1 VGSDNATNVLDN
13 RYIAHSLSG
22 LANSHNM
29 MSVYPAGGSNALYP
43 RPMSAQHYPQL
54 DTKSA
59 YSSTWIVPFPED
71 TSPVDTYS
79 LDQPSAYLPSP
90 ASMATNNM
98 YGHSCR
104 WAHPSAKPLQSGAA
118 FFNSDSSYTTHGL
131 PYSHTNGRI
140 NTASDA
146 ISPLNTGMS
155 SLNLSL
161 PERPHPRQHH
171 PLDSGVPQRQL
182 PIPQPSPAQNSRN
195 IVDQLQHDRLRS
207 TQAIGA
213 STLDNRGSFAKTLL
227 PWNADADH
235 QINVAET
242 TSSDSVA
249 QVMAPTQLSNDSEGT
264 MGYLPTTTSMTD
276 DASATSTASQLQL
289 NFSTAGLLDPINVSA
304 PVNTYSY
311 LRESRPAG
319 SPSSQMAR
327 QSSQTSLYS
336 YNTDNNSKR
345 NSFGGESSNESTLVS
360 GHRYTPISHSQ
371 SQTSSGSH
379 KMHRESCQ
387 SRNAQLRRASM
398 LNLNS
403 TY

>member
-1 VGSDNATNVLDN
+1 MDNINM
-13 RYIAHSLSG
+13 AHSLSG
-22 LANSHNM
+22 MASSHNM
-29 MSVYPAGGSNALYP
+29 MSVYPAGGNNALYP
-43 RPMSAQHYPQL
+43 RTMSAQQYPQL
-54 DTKSA
+54 DTKSV
-59 YSSTWIVPFPED
+59 YPSGWTVPFAED

-90 ASMATNNM
+90 APMTTNHM

-104 WAHPSAKPLQSGAA
+104 WTHSNAKQLQPAAA
-118 FFNSDSSYTTHGL
+118 FFDSDSSYTTHGL
-131 PYSHTNGRI
+131 PYTHANGRL

-146 ISPLNTGMS
+146 ISPLNTGIS

-171 PLDSGVPQRQL
+171 PLESGVPQRQL
-182 PIPQPSPAQNSRN
+182 PMPQPSPAQNSRN

-213 STLDNRGSFAKTLL
+213 STLDSRGSFAKPLL

-235 QINVAET
+235 QINVTET
-242 TSSDSVA
+242 TSGDNVA
-249 QVMAPTQLSNDSEGT
+249 QVMAPTHLSNDSEGV
-264 MGYLPTTTSMTD
+264 MGYLPTTTPMTD

-304 PVNTYSY
+304 PANTYSY
-311 LRESRPAG
+311 LRESRSTG
-319 SPSSQMAR
+319 SPSSQMTR
-327 QSSQTSLYS
+327 QSSQTNLYS

-360 GHRYTPISHSQ
+360 GHRYTPLSHSQ
-371 SQTSSGSH
+371 SQTSPSSH
-379 KMHRESCQ
+379 NMHRESCQ
-387 SRNAQLRRASM
+387 SRNAQLHRASM
-398 LNLNS
+398 SNLNG